1 MCVFVCVCLAGMF
14 GRHLQSP
21 GILAKVG
28 THAHRQPQ
36 KDRRRIHPRTW
47 TLHTLHPR
55 SCGLLKFGCQ
65 HVCTKWTIIILN
77 AKDQNPISGE
87 SRRTKPPG
95 NSFFLSLTLSHT
107 HTHSHTCPGILR
119 NVISLQA
126 ISYIGQHTSTRC
138 CIIHIFYDSC
148 DQLKEMYKTWNI
160 NVRDVNEGWC
170 CQGDK
175 KVHYERFSDLA
186 EINSS
191 MPVPLFESPD

>member
-1 MCVFVCVCLAGMF
+1 MNTTHSASSQLW
-14 GRHLQSP
+14 
-21 GILAKVG
+21 LAKVWLPACV
-28 THAHRQPQ
+28 HQVNYN
-36 KDRRRIHPRTW
+36 
-47 TLHTLHPR
+47 HTQCKR
-55 SCGLLKFGCQ
+55 SKSYF
-65 HVCTKWTIIILN
+65 
-77 AKDQNPISGE
+77 GE

-107 HTHSHTCPGILR
+107 HTHTCPGILR

-148 DQLKEMYKTWNI
+148 DQLTEMYKTWNI